1 MPTSRASCWESGI
14 ARAWTARGPRSRR
27 ASRSWISRSPSPC
40 RTSLSTRFVGRGTM
54 VVRSFSPDEDRTL
67 VTSPRRFLSAVLM
80 GAAAVLLSCGEPAPT
95 APAVVVPPLE
105 ASIDYSSNGLLH
117 CRPLAYDSVTKTIG
131 PKGGSIRV
139 SKHVLV
145 IPDLALSQPVTITMV
160 APSDTLNRIQVQPEG
175 PLSRRPPVPQQVAR
189 RRTHSNL
196 LNHALCFQ
204 YALSQMQLP

>member
-1 MPTSRASCWESGI
+1 
-14 ARAWTARGPRSRR
+14 
-27 ASRSWISRSPSPC
+27 
-40 RTSLSTRFVGRGTM
+40 M
-54 VVRSFSPDEDRTL
+54 VIRSFSPDEDRTP
-67 VTSPRRFLSAVLM
+67 VTSARRFLSAVLM

-175 PLSRRPPVPQQVAR
+175 LVFRPTAKRTTLTLSYANCDIGPSAR
-189 RRTHSNL
+189 QKRIAYTNDSLAILEYVRSVDDPSQRKVTGVVHHFSE
-196 LNHALCFQ
+196 
-204 YALSQMQLP
+204 YAIAW